1 MGILSFLGGAIKPI
15 AGLVD
20 DLHTSTEEKLQLK
33 VALDTL
39 HNQFASKALDY
50 EQSIM
55 EAKTSIIV
63 AEAKSP
69 LWITAAWRPTVMLT
83 FTALIVYSQFTQI
96 DLPPDLWTVIKIGLG
111 GYVGGRSAEKIVPG
125 VMAAMKEKDK
135 V

>member
-1 MGILSFLGGAIKPI
+1 MGILSFLGGAVKPI
-15 AGLVD
+15 TGLIND
-20 DLHTSTEEKLQLK
+20 MHTSDEERLQLK

-39 HNQFASKALDY
+39 HNAFASKALDY

-63 AEAKSP
+63 AEAQSP
-69 LWITAAWRPTVMLT
+69 LWITAAWRPASMLT
-83 FTALIVYSQFTQI
+83 FVALIVYSQFTGI

-125 VMAAMKEKDK
+125 VIAAMKERENT
-135 V
+135 